1 MEWCFIGTFIDTGGQ
16 MEEVRQVDQQEQHG
30 ITRESKMDRALAD
43 RQTDVGVCVGCGGA
57 RVLCWGITVS
67 K

>member
-1 MEWCFIGTFIDTGGQ
+1 MEWCFIGTFIDTGGL

-43 RQTDVGVCVGCGGA
+43 RRGGVC
-57 RVLCWGITVS
+57 RVWWCPCAVLGNYS
-67 K
+67 Q